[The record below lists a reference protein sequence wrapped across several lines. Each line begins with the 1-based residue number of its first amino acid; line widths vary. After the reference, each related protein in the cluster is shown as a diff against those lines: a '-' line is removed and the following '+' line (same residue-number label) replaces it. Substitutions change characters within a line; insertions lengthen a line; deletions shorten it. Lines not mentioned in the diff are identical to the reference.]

1 MSFSVCWD
9 TDQSPGCL
17 VAVRS
22 EGEWRAQKSSRNPPA
37 EIEQEAEPGL
47 RPGEQAPTS
56 ELYLPA
62 KMGLGGKWP
71 QLLAELT
78 RMGVPQMQQFLGTA
92 EPSPGQ
98 GQIVVGK
105 TLQGLS
111 DSE

>member
-1 MSFSVCWD
+1 MSFSVCSD

-22 EGEWRAQKSSRNPPA
+22 EGEWRAQKSSRNSA

-56 ELYLPA
+56 ELYPPA
-62 KMGLGGKWP
+62 EIGLGGKWP
-71 QLLAELT
+71 QPLAELT
-78 RMGVPQMQQFLGTA
+78 RMGVPQMQLFLGTA

-98 GQIVVGK
+98 GTDCCGEDTAGTVR
-105 TLQGLS
+105 L
-111 DSE
+111 